1 MRIQGTGRPNRI
13 SATKGSGRKRAASG
27 TSGVTDRVKVAEAA
41 ALREKARVMI
51 ADMPDV
57 RLERIEE
64 IRDALE
70 RGEYGVDARK
80 VAARIVI
87 NALAEHAW

>member
-1 MRIQGTGRPNRI
+1 
-13 SATKGSGRKRAASG
+13 
-27 TSGVTDRVKVAEAA
+27 
-41 ALREKARVMI
+41 
-51 ADMPDV
+51 MPEV

-64 IRDALE
+64 IRDAIE